1 MGSARRLIAPIA
13 LLVPLPL
20 LPACS
25 EDEPAPV
32 VEPSS
37 AFQPT
42 GNTAAT
48 GSSGATGQ
56 TGGLPTG
63 SLPTTAGSAT
73 GDVSNGQAAFALTGD
88 IRTSRRSRT
97 SSPDAPP
104 PGGMAL
110 VWTAGGTDPSTVGI
124 GGLSFTGTQ
133 PTSPTLSLTITV
145 QDENAF
151 TTFISSAGECRI
163 TIGQASADRVSGAFT
178 CTDLSGGSDV
188 VVDVAGSF
196 DAQG

>member
-25 EDEPAPV
+25 EDEPGPV

-63 SLPTTAGSAT
+63 SLPTTAG
-73 GDVSNGQAAFALTGD
+73 
-88 IRTSRRSRT
+88 
-97 SSPDAPP
+97 
-104 PGGMAL
+104 
-110 VWTAGGTDPSTVGI
+110 GTDPSTVGI
-124 GGLSFTGTQ
+124 GGLSLTGTQ